1 MKAPGHLLL
10 VATCA
15 LAAVTPARAAPSL
28 LLPRMP
34 SPQLVPEAVHDAPM
48 STYEI
53 QQVIRR
59 YLPDQVVLVRD
70 VGSPAGQAFPA
81 AGADARSGEP
91 QPVAAS
97 LGFHPVIDFMDEQYA
112 PVQDA
117 FVPVLLDWFE
127 ALTANLGYTPESM
140 RAAGF
145 GSNKV
150 ARLMRVFTLVR
161 MHRDAERKIR
171 VVPAIGWCRVLLRED
186 WGRCRAGETH
196 TFVLVS
202 TEKGWFV
209 IDPFTRRM
217 RALTRNDPR
226 WIVEFV
232 VL

>member
-1 MKAPGHLLL
+1 LKAAGRLLL
-10 VATCA
+10 VLATL
-15 LAAVTPARAAPSL
+15 LAAAPGARAASTL

-48 STYEI
+48 STSEI

-59 YLPDQVVLVRD
+59 YLPDQTVLVRD
-70 VGSPAGQAFPA
+70 VGAPAGEA
-81 AGADARSGEP
+81 AATDARAPRGEP
-91 QPVAAS
+91 QTVAAS

-112 PVQDA
+112 PIQHA

-127 ALTANLGYTPESM
+127 ALASNLGYTPDSM
-140 RAAGF
+140 LAAGF

-161 MHRDAERKIR
+161 MHRDPDQKIR
-171 VVPAIGWCRVLLRED
+171 VVPAIGWCRLLLQED